1 MTHDF
6 ILALDEGTSSA
17 KAFLFDRDG
26 RLHGEGRCSFARL
39 CPRPGWVEHDPGE
52 IWTAMQTAIQR
63 ALQAGDAGAE
73 DVAAV
78 GVTNQRETIMLWD
91 TKTGRAAA
99 NAVVWQDRRTAPAI
113 EGLTEDEQAMIRA
126 KTGLVPD
133 AYFSASKLQWLLDHV
148 SDARRRASSGELACG
163 TIDSWLIWQLTDG
176 AVHATDCSNA
186 SRTMLYDIDSRE
198 WDDELLELFDVPEAM
213 LPAVHDCSHLYGHAT
228 LDGRQVPLTGC
239 IGDQQA
245 ALFGQRCTT
254 PGMVK
259 NTYGTGNFILMCM
272 EERCSFSRL
281 LTTIAWQIDG
291 RATYA
296 LEGSVF
302 ATGAGIQWLQQL
314 GLIECADDIEAL
326 AASVDGTGGVYLV
339 PAFAGLGAPYWD
351 AAARGTVVG
360 LSGSAGRA
368 TLARATLES
377 IAYLS
382 QDVIE
387 CMEADAGVNVTEM
400 RVDGGGSRNDWL
412 MQFQADLSRHAV
424 LRPRVMETTALGAA
438 MLAGLEAD
446 VWRSQRELDELWQ
459 ESTRYEP
466 QMSEDRRDA
475 RYRGWKQAVER
486 SRGWI
491 SELQRAG
498 VTIDGC

>member
-17 KAFLFDRDG
+17 KAFLFDGNG
-26 RLHGEGRCSFARL
+26 RLHGEGHCSFSQL
-39 CPRPGWVEHDPGE
+39 YPRPGWVEHDPDE
-52 IWTAMQTAIQR
+52 IWTAMQRAIRR
-63 ALQAGDAGAE
+63 ALQTGDTGAE
-73 DVAAV
+73 DITAV
-78 GVTNQRETIMLWD
+78 GIANQRETVVLWD
-91 TKTGRAAA
+91 TKTGRPVA
-99 NAVVWQDRRTAPAI
+99 NAVVWQDRRTAEAI
-113 EGLTEDEQAMIRA
+113 EELTEDEQAMIRA

-148 SDARRRASSGELACG
+148 PDARRRAASGELACG

-176 AVHATDCSNA
+176 AVHATDGSNA
-186 SRTMLYDIDSRE
+186 SRTMLYDIDSQQ
-198 WDDELLELFDVPEAM
+198 WDDELLELFDVPEEM
-213 LPAVHDCSHLYGHAT
+213 LPAVHDCSHPYGHADI
-228 LDGRQVPLTGC
+228 DGSTVPITGC

-272 EERCSFSRL
+272 DERCSSRRL
-281 LTTIAWQIDG
+281 LTTVAWQIDG
-291 RATYA
+291 QITYA

-302 ATGAGIQWLQQL
+302 ATGAGVQWLQEL
-314 GLIECADDIEAL
+314 GLIECADGIEAL
-326 AASVDGTGGVYLV
+326 AASADDAGGVYFV

-351 AAARGTVVG
+351 SAARGTVVG

-387 CMEADAGVNVTEM
+387 AMETDAGVDVAEM
-400 RVDGGGSRNDWL
+400 RVDGGGSCNDWL
-412 MQFQADLSRHAV
+412 MQFQADLSRHRV

-459 ESTRYEP
+459 EAARYEP
-466 QMSEDRRDA
+466 QMNEDRRDA
-475 RYRGWKQAVER
+475 RYRGWRQAVKR
-486 SRGWI
+486 ARDWT
-491 SELQRAG
+491 SELRQAG
-498 VTIDGC
+498 VTVDGC